1 MSITNLAEGYRV
13 SSESFLEL
21 VATLNESDLDRS
33 DNEGWSP
40 RQVIHHLADSE
51 AQSYARL
58 RRLIAEPG
66 TLIQGYDEGL
76 WASNVTLNYTNRD
89 IASAIA
95 VFKAVRQSSFE
106 LLLTLTEDQL
116 SNQCTHTESGPY
128 TVRDWLSTY
137 TRHPL
142 DHAEQIRKQ
151 LRN

>member
-1 MSITNLAEGYRV
+1 MSIAKLAEEYRA
-13 SSESFLEL
+13 SSEGFLEL
-21 VATLNESDLDRS
+21 VTTLNESDLDRS
-33 DNEGWSP
+33 GYEGWSP

-76 WASNVTLNYTNRD
+76 WATNPTLDYANRGID
-89 IASAIA
+89 SAIA
-95 VFKAVRQSSFE
+95 VFEAVRKSSYE
-106 LLLTLTEDQL
+106 LLLTLTEAQL

-151 LRN
+151 LNN